1 MKGSFSMK
9 KIGVIIFGLLIT
21 SFLNNQCSAANHNDI
36 TLIINGKRVVLEQNI
51 IIENGRVL
59 VPYSLIAKDLGA
71 VSNWDSSTKKV
82 SVKVDGKLIEIKIG
96 NKTAMINGKVV
107 ELDVPPMIRND
118 RTMIPLR
125 FVAESLDYNVDYDKE
140 KREVSLTP
148 ILNGFSESG
157 VVNFEDITY
166 KRDKYP
172 FLKEYYEARR
182 KGNFSTAINK
192 EGYTYA
198 VVDYGTRSTG
208 GYSVKIESIKL
219 LDDGKIHIKSALNS
233 PPQGAIVT
241 LAITYPKAIIKFA
254 NPTNIPVI
262 FDIQENNG
270 MPDLSSD
277 LK

>member
-96 NKTAMINGKVV
+96 NKTAMINGKAV

-125 FVAESLDYNVDYDKE
+125 FVAESLNYNVDYDKE
-140 KREVSLTP
+140 KREVSLSP
-148 ILNGFSESG
+148 NLYSSSKNGEVS
-157 VVNFEDITY
+157 FEDVTY
-166 KRDKYP
+166 KTEVYSYFDYYSSEQR
-172 FLKEYYEARR
+172 KE
-182 KGNFSTAINK
+182 KHTKSINK
-192 EGYTYA
+192 DGYTYA
-198 VVDYGTRSTG
+198 IVSYGEKNTG
-208 GYSVKIESIKL
+208 GYDVKVESVSL
-219 LDDGKIHIKSALNS
+219 VDGKFHIKSKFTSPSPNS
-233 PPQGAIVT
+233 NVT
-241 LAITYPKAIIKFA
+241 LAFTYPSVIIRFK
-254 NPTNIPVI
+254 NPSQLPVI
-262 FDIQENNG
+262 FDIQEDNG

>member
-1 MKGSFSMK
+1 MK

-21 SFLNNQCSAANHNDI
+21 SFLNNQCSAANHNNI

-96 NKTAMINGKVV
+96 NKTAMINGKAV

-140 KREVSLTP
+140 KREVSLSP
-148 ILNGFSESG
+148 NLYSSSKNGEAT
-157 VVNFEDITY
+157 FEDVTY
-166 KRDKYP
+166 KTEVYSYFDYYSSEQRKEKYT
-172 FLKEYYEARR
+172 K
-182 KGNFSTAINK
+182 SINK
-192 EGYTYA
+192 DGYTYA
-198 VVDYGTRSTG
+198 IVSYGEKNTG
-208 GYSVKIESIKL
+208 GYDVKVESVSFV
-219 LDDGKIHIKSALNS
+219 DGKFHIKSKFTSPSPNS
-233 PPQGAIVT
+233 NVT
-241 LAITYPKAIIKFA
+241 LAFTYPSVIIRFK
-254 NPTNIPVI
+254 NPSQLPVV
-262 FDIQENNG
+262 FDIQEDNG